1 MAFQFGKQY
10 ALIDNQH
17 KMYGVYDGPIQLF
30 DLLNDPTES
39 KDLSKIEPALLN
51 RLMSVYQDWN
61 TTVQSS
67 QSGGDY

>member
-1 MAFQFGKQY
+1 
-10 ALIDNQH
+10 
-17 KMYGVYDGPIQLF
+17 
-30 DLLNDPTES
+30 
-39 KDLSKIEPALLN
+39 KDLSMVESTLLN

>member
-10 ALIDNQH
+10 ALIDNH
-17 KMYGVYDGPIQLF
+17 YKIYGVSDGPTQLF
-30 DLLNDPTES
+30 NLLNDPSEL
-39 KDLSKIEPALLN
+39 KDLSMVEHTLLN